1 MVFVKPPERKHF
13 KRKAPCHYL
22 GTSYTFFRAERMRAS
37 QGHESMATETTTAP
51 TFTDQMDPATD
62 KRLFLLDAYAL
73 IYRAYFSFIRAPRV
87 NSKGFNTSAAFGF
100 TLTLLDLIKREKP
113 THIAVVFD
121 TAAPTERHEVLLDY
135 KANREEMPDDI
146 RSNLSYIRRIIEAM
160 NIPILESDGYEADDV
175 IGTLAKKA
183 EIEGYTTFMVTPD
196 KDFGQ
201 LVTDKII
208 MYKPGRGG
216 DPPEKLG
223 PKEIC
228 ARWGLETTDQ
238 VKDILGLMGDA
249 VDNIPGIPG
258 IGEKTAMKLVQQF
271 GSLEGVLA
279 NVDKLKGKQKENVI
293 AFAEQGRMSK
303 MLATILIDAPVELD
317 HTALHL
323 DPPDKDKV
331 LEVFSELEFKNLTG
345 RVLSGDTNGVADVKT
360 WSGVKKGARVA
371 TGQVD
376 LFGSSF
382 DVDGNLVPEYSGN
395 KEFANIDTVPHI
407 YYLVEGSESMYMLAA
422 QLKKQPRFCFD
433 TETTGTEERTAEL
446 VGLSFSWKA
455 HEGHYVPVPADRTEA
470 QRIADIFK
478 PLLENE
484 TIEKVAQNA
493 KYDIRVLAKYGVQVK
508 GPLFDTMVAHY
519 LLKPDQQKHGMDY
532 LSESYL
538 SYRPV
543 SIETLIGPK
552 VRGKTQKSMRDADMN
567 ALKEYA
573 AEDADITWQL
583 AEKFAPMLEQDE
595 VTSLFNEVEMPL
607 VSVLA
612 AMETEGI
619 RIDLPGLE
627 QFSEELGADI
637 LTLQEKIHAACGVN
651 FNIDSP
657 KQLGDVLFETL
668 KLGGDK
674 VKKTAKTGQ
683 YQTSEDIL
691 QELSNAHPSVP
702 LILDYRSLRKL
713 KGTYVDTL
721 PEAADPVTHRVHT
734 SYLQTVAATGR
745 LASNDP
751 NLQNIPIRT
760 EKGREIR
767 KAFVPRDEN
776 FQLLSADYSQIEL
789 RIIAHMSGDANMQA
803 AFRAG
808 LDIHAATAAKVF
820 NVDIAEVTREQRS
833 KAKAVNFGIA
843 YGQGAFGLAQNLGIP
858 RAEAKAIIDDY
869 FAQFPGVRG
878 YMDEMIGF
886 CRTNGYVKTLM
897 GRRRYLP
904 DITSGNNTVRAQA
917 ERIAINAPMQGSAA
931 DIIKVAMIDIHS
943 RMRDQGMKSKLLLQ
957 VHDELVLDAHN
968 DEAEALKAMVKERME
983 SAYALDVPLVVDIS
997 LGKNW
1002 LEAH

>member
-1 MVFVKPPERKHF
+1 MTDREAGRSPGARN
-13 KRKAPCHYL
+13 YL
-22 GTSYTFFRAERMRAS
+22 GRMS
-37 QGHESMATETTTAP
+37 GTN
-51 TFTDQMDPATD
+51 DPNGED

-87 NSKGFNTSAAFGF
+87 NSKGLNTSAAFGF
-100 TLTLLDLIKREKP
+100 TTTLLDLIKREKP

-121 TAAPTERHEVLLDY
+121 TAAPTERHETLLEY

-146 RSNLSYIRRIIEAM
+146 RSNVPYIRRIIEALR
-160 NIPILESDGYEADDV
+160 IPVLESDGYEADDV

-183 EIEGYTTFMVTPD
+183 ETEGYITYMVTPD

-201 LVTDKII
+201 LVTERII

-228 ARWGLETTDQ
+228 DRWGLQTTDQ

-271 GSLEGVLA
+271 GSLEAVIDNA
-279 NVDKLKGKQKENVI
+279 DQLKGKQKENVVQ
-293 AFAEQGRMSK
+293 FAEQGRLSK
-303 MLATILIDAPVELD
+303 MLATINVNAPVELD
-317 HTALHL
+317 HDALHL

-331 LEVFSELEFKNLTG
+331 LEVFSELEFRSLVT
-345 RVLSGDTNGVADVKT
+345 RVLGAETNGVATEVKAA
-360 WSGVKKGARVA
+360 SKPAA
-371 TGQVD
+371 INGQVD
-376 LFGSSF
+376 LFGTS
-382 DVDGNLVPEYSGN
+382 VDEEGNVEL
-395 KEFANIDTVPHI
+395 KELATIDSVPHR
-407 YYLVEGSESMYMLAA
+407 YFLEDTNEKMYMLAA

-433 TETTGTEERTAEL
+433 TETTATDERTAEL
-446 VGLSFSWKA
+446 VGLAFSWKA
-455 HEGHYVPVPADRTEA
+455 HEGYYVPVPADRAEA
-470 QRIADIFK
+470 QRVVDIFK
-478 PLLENE
+478 PVLENE
-484 TIEKVAQNA
+484 AIGKVAQNA
-493 KYDIRVLAKYGVQVK
+493 KYDIRVLAKYGVEVK
-508 GPLFDTMVAHY
+508 GALFDTMVAHF
-519 LLKPDQQKHGMDY
+519 LLKPDLQKHGMDFLSSTY
-532 LSESYL
+532 LN
-538 SYRPV
+538 YRPV
-543 SIETLIGPK
+543 SIETLIGAK
-552 VRGKTQKSMRDADMN
+552 ERGKTQRSMRDADIE
-567 ALKEYA
+567 AVKDYS
-573 AEDADITWQL
+573 AEDADVTWQL
-583 AEKFAPMLEQDE
+583 AETFEPLLKNDE
-595 VTSLFNEVEMPL
+595 VDTLFREVEMPL
-607 VSVLA
+607 VHVLA
-612 AMETEGI
+612 DMETEGI
-619 RIDLPGLE
+619 RIDIPALK
-627 QFSEELGADI
+627 QFSDELGNDLI
-637 LTLQEKIHAACGVN
+637 RLQEEIHTACGVP

-668 KLGGDK
+668 KLGEGK

-691 QELSNAHPSVP
+691 QELSATHPAIP

-721 PEAADPVTHRVHT
+721 PEAADPTTHRVHT

-776 FQLLSADYSQIEL
+776 YHLLSADYSQIEL
-789 RIIAHMSGDANMQA
+789 RIIAHMSGDTNMQE
-803 AFRAG
+803 AFRHG

-820 NVDIAEVTREQRS
+820 NVDIAAVTRDQRS
-833 KAKAVNFGIA
+833 RAKAVNFGIA
-843 YGQGAFGLAQNLGIP
+843 YGQGAFGLSQNLGIP
-858 RAEAKAIIDDY
+858 RAEAKQIIDDY
-869 FAQFPGVRG
+869 FAQFPGVRN

-886 CRTNGYVKTLM
+886 CRAHGYIKTLL

-904 DITSGNNTVRAQA
+904 DITSANNTVRAQA
-917 ERIAINAPMQGSAA
+917 ERIAINAPMQGTAA
-931 DIIKVAMIDIHS
+931 DIIKVAMVNIHADMKQR
-943 RMRDQGMKSKLLLQ
+943 RMRSKLLLQ
-957 VHDELVLDAHN
+957 VHDELVFDAHN
-968 DEAEALKAMVKERME
+968 DEAEELKALVKERME
-983 SAYALDVPLVVDIS
+983 GAMVLNAPLVVDMA

>member
-1 MVFVKPPERKHF
+1 MSVTQEETS
-13 KRKAPCHYL
+13 
-22 GTSYTFFRAERMRAS
+22 GTAV
-37 QGHESMATETTTAP
+37 AT
-51 TFTDQMDPATD
+51 TDD
-62 KRLFLLDAYAL
+62 KRLFLLDAFAL

-100 TLTLLDLIKREKP
+100 TTTLLDLIKREKP

-121 TAAPTERHEVLLDY
+121 TSAPTERHETLLDY

-146 RSNLSYIRRIIEAM
+146 RSNLVYIRRIIEAM
-160 NIPILESDGYEADDV
+160 NIPVLESDGYEADDV

-183 EIEGYTTFMVTPD
+183 EVEGYTTYMVTPD

-228 ARWGLETTDQ
+228 ERWGGLTSPEQ
-238 VKDILGLMGDA
+238 VKDMLGLMGDA

-271 GSLEGVLA
+271 GSLEGVIEGA
-279 NVDKLKGKQKENVI
+279 EQLKGKQKENVI

-303 MLATILIDAPVELD
+303 MLATININAPVELD
-317 HTALHL
+317 HDALHL
-323 DPPDKDKV
+323 DPPDATKV
-331 LEVFSELEFKNLTG
+331 LEVFSELEFKNLTS
-345 RVLSGDTNGVADVKT
+345 RVLGDRSNGATAPEEKVT
-360 WSGVKKGARVA
+360 KKGASPAA

-376 LFGSSF
+376 LFGTTV
-382 DVDGNLVPEYSGN
+382 DADGNVEL
-395 KEFANIDTVPHI
+395 KEFANIDTVKHR
-407 YYLVEGSESMYMLAA
+407 YLLEDTSEKMYMLAA

-433 TETTGTEERTAEL
+433 TETTGTDERTAEL
-446 VGLSFSWKA
+446 VGLAFSWKA
-455 HEGHYVPVPADRTEA
+455 HEGYYVPVPTDRAEA
-470 QRIADIFK
+470 QRIVDIFK
-478 PLLENE
+478 PMLENE
-484 TIEKVAQNA
+484 AIGKVAQNA
-493 KYDIRVLAKYGVQVK
+493 KYDIRVLANYGVEVK
-508 GPLFDTMVAHY
+508 GPLFDTMIAHY

-532 LSESYL
+532 LSEAYL
-538 SYRPV
+538 GYRPV
-543 SIETLIGPK
+543 SIETLIGEK
-552 VRGKTQKSMRDADMN
+552 GRGKVQRSMRDADIN
-567 ALKEYA
+567 AVKEYS

-583 AEKFAPMLEQDE
+583 SEKFSPLLEQDE
-595 VTSLFNEVEMPL
+595 VTTLFNEVEMPL
-607 VSVLA
+607 VHVLA
-612 AMETEGI
+612 DMETEGI
-619 RIDLPGLE
+619 RIDIPALM

-637 LTLQEKIHAACGVN
+637 LKLQDEIHKACGVP

-691 QELSNAHPSVP
+691 QELSNAHPAIP

-721 PEAADPVTHRVHT
+721 PEAADRDTHRVHT

-767 KAFVPRDEN
+767 KAFVSRNADY
-776 FQLLSADYSQIEL
+776 QLLSADYSQIEL
-789 RIIAHMSGDANMQA
+789 RIIAHMSGDHNMQE
-803 AFRAG
+803 AFRHG

-820 NVDIAEVTREQRS
+820 NVDIAAVTRDQRS
-833 KAKAVNFGIA
+833 RAKAVNFGIA
-843 YGQGAFGLAQNLGIP
+843 YGQGAFGLSQNLGIP
-858 RAEAKAIIDDY
+858 RAEAKQIIDDY
-869 FAQFPGVRG
+869 FAQFPGVRN

-886 CRTNGYVKTLM
+886 CRANGYIKTMM

-904 DITSGNNTVRAQA
+904 DITSANNTVRAQA

-931 DIIKVAMIDIHS
+931 DIIKVAMVSIH
-943 RMRDQGMKSKLLLQ
+943 RELKQRRLKSKLLLQ
-957 VHDELVLDAHN
+957 VHDELVFDTHN
-968 DEAEALKAMVKERME
+968 SETEELKVLVRDRMQGAMRL
-983 SAYALDVPLVVDIS
+983 AVPLVVDMGV
-997 LGKNW
+997 GKNW

>member
-1 MVFVKPPERKHF
+1 M
-13 KRKAPCHYL
+13 
-22 GTSYTFFRAERMRAS
+22 S
-37 QGHESMATETTTAP
+37 QETPSMTT
-51 TFTDQMDPATD
+51 QVSENED

-100 TLTLLDLIKREKP
+100 TTTLLDLIKRERP

-121 TAAPTERHEVLLDY
+121 TAAPTGRHETLLEY

-146 RSNLSYIRRIIEAM
+146 RSNVPFIRRIIEAM
-160 NIPILESDGYEADDV
+160 RIPVLEADGYEADDV

-183 EIEGYTTFMVTPD
+183 EIQGYTTFMVTPD

-201 LVTDKII
+201 LVTERII

-216 DPPEKLG
+216 EPPEKLG

-228 ARWGLETTDQ
+228 ERWGLERTDQ

-258 IGEKTAMKLVQQF
+258 IGEKTAIKLIQQF
-271 GSLEGVLA
+271 GSLEGVLENA
-279 NVDKLKGKQKENVI
+279 DKLKGKQQENVI

-303 MLATILIDAPVELD
+303 MLATIIIDAPVELD
-317 HTALHL
+317 HDALHL
-323 DPPDKDKV
+323 DPPDPEKV
-331 LEVFSELEFKNLTG
+331 LEVFSELEFKTLVN
-345 RVLSGDTNGVADVKT
+345 RVLGTEPASTTPAAKAGPK
-360 WSGVKKGARVA
+360 ARSVSNP
-371 TGQVD
+371 GQVD
-376 LFGSSF
+376 LFGSS
-382 DVDGNLVPEYSGN
+382 VDGTGHVEL
-395 KEFANIDTVPHI
+395 ADLATIDTVPHR
-407 YYLVEGSESMYMLAA
+407 YFLAHSNEDLYMLAA

-433 TETTGTEERTAEL
+433 TETTSTDERAAEL
-446 VGLSFSWKA
+446 VGLAFSWKP
-455 HEGHYVPVPADRTEA
+455 HEGHYVPIPEDRIEA
-470 QRIADIFK
+470 QRIVDIFK
-478 PLLENE
+478 PVLENE
-484 TIEKVAQNA
+484 GIGKVAQNA
-493 KYDIRVLAKYGVQVK
+493 KYDIRVLAKYGVRVR
-508 GPLFDTMVAHY
+508 GPLFDTMVAHF
-519 LLKPDQQKHGMDY
+519 LLKPDVQKHGMDF
-532 LSESYL
+532 LSETYL
-538 SYRPV
+538 GYRPV
-543 SIETLIGPK
+543 SISTLIGEK
-552 VRGKTQKSMRDADMN
+552 GRGKVQKSMRDVDPG
-567 ALKEYA
+567 LVKEYA

-583 AEKFAPMLEQDE
+583 AGELEPLLAEDE
-595 VTSLFNEVEMPL
+595 VTALFNEVEMPL
-607 VSVLA
+607 VQVLA
-612 AMETEGI
+612 DMETEGI
-619 RIDLPGLE
+619 RIDIPALK
-627 QFSEELGADI
+627 QFGEELGVE
-637 LTLQEKIHAACGVN
+637 LVRLQEQIHLLCGVS

-691 QELSNAHPSVP
+691 QELSAAHPIIP

-721 PEAADPVTHRVHT
+721 PEAADPITHRVHT

-767 KAFVPRDEN
+767 KAFVPRDADHL
-776 FQLLSADYSQIEL
+776 LLSADYSQIEL
-789 RIIAHMSGDANMQA
+789 RIIAHMSGDKNMQE
-803 AFRAG
+803 AFRNG

-820 NVDIAEVTREQRS
+820 NVDITAVTREQRS
-833 KAKAVNFGIA
+833 RAKAVNFGIA
-843 YGQGAFGLAQNLGIP
+843 YGQGAFGLSQNLGIP
-858 RAEAKAIIDDY
+858 RTEAKQIIDDY
-869 FAQFPGVRG
+869 FAQFPGVRN

-886 CRTNGYVKTLM
+886 CRTHGYIRTLM

-904 DITSGNNTVRAQA
+904 DITSANNTVRAQA

-931 DIIKVAMIDIHS
+931 DIIKVAMVRIHQQLKE
-943 RMRDQGMKSKLLLQ
+943 QGLKSKLLLQ
-957 VHDELVLDAHN
+957 VHDELVFDVKLEEMNVVQGLVKDLMEH
-968 DEAEALKAMVKERME
+968 ALT
-983 SAYALDVPLVVDIS
+983 LDVPLVVDMDM
-997 LGKNW
+997 GKNW

>member
-1 MVFVKPPERKHF
+1 MSDVTGLP
-13 KRKAPCHYL
+13 
-22 GTSYTFFRAERMRAS
+22 
-37 QGHESMATETTTAP
+37 ATESTTAP
-51 TFTDQMDPATD
+51 ASNGED

-100 TLTLLDLIKREKP
+100 TTTLLDLIKREKP
-113 THIAVVFD
+113 THLAVVFD
-121 TAAPTERHEVLLDY
+121 TAAPTERHIEHVEY

-146 RSNLSYIRRIIEAM
+146 RSNVPYIRRIIEAM
-160 NIPILESDGYEADDV
+160 NIPVLESDGYEADDV

-183 EIEGYTTFMVTPD
+183 ETEGYTTYMVTPD

-201 LVTDKII
+201 LVTDRII

-228 ARWGLETTDQ
+228 ERWGLQTTDQ

-271 GSLEGVLA
+271 GSLEGVIGNA
-279 NVDKLKGKQKENVI
+279 DKLKGKQQENVI
-293 AFAEQGRMSK
+293 AFAEQGRKSK
-303 MLATILIDAPVELD
+303 KLATIIIDAPVELD
-317 HTALHL
+317 HDALHL

-331 LEVFSELEFKNLTG
+331 LEVFSELEFKTLTN
-345 RVLSGDTNGVADVKT
+345 RVLGGDTNGSSAPEAKT
-360 WSGVKKGARVA
+360 AKKSAPRA
-371 TGQVD
+371 AAGQVD
-376 LFGSSF
+376 LFGTSV
-382 DVDGNLVPEYSGN
+382 DADGNVEL
-395 KEFANIDTVPHI
+395 KEFATIDTVKHR
-407 YYLVEGSESMYMLAA
+407 YLLEDTNEKMYMLAA

-433 TETTGTEERTAEL
+433 TETTGTDERTAEL
-446 VGLSFSWKA
+446 VGLAFSFKA
-455 HEGHYVPVPADRTEA
+455 NEGYYVPVPADRAEA
-470 QRIADIFK
+470 QRIVDIFR
-478 PLLENE
+478 PVLENE
-484 TIEKVAQNA
+484 AIGKVAQNA
-493 KYDIRVLAKYGVQVK
+493 KYDIRVLANYGVEVR
-508 GPLFDTMVAHY
+508 GALFDTMVAHF
-519 LLKPDQQKHGMDY
+519 LLKPDLQKHGMDF
-532 LSESYL
+532 LSETYL
-538 SYRPV
+538 GYRPV

-552 VRGKTQKSMRDADMN
+552 ERGKTQKSMRDADIE
-567 ALKEYA
+567 AVKEYS

-583 AEKFAPMLEQDE
+583 AQTFEPLLKDDE
-595 VTSLFNEVEMPL
+595 VDTLFRDVEMPL
-607 VSVLA
+607 VHVLA
-612 AMETEGI
+612 DMETEGI
-619 RIDLPGLE
+619 RIDIPALR
-627 QFSEELGADI
+627 QFSEELGTDLI
-637 LTLQEKIHAACGVN
+637 RLQEEIHKACGVP

-668 KLGGDK
+668 KIGGDK

-691 QELSNAHPSVP
+691 QELSNAHPAIP

-721 PEAADPVTHRVHT
+721 PEAADPKTHRVHT

-767 KAFVPRDEN
+767 KAFVPRDEDH
-776 FQLLSADYSQIEL
+776 QLLSADYSQIEL
-789 RIIAHMSGDANMQA
+789 RIIAHMSGDHNMQE
-803 AFRAG
+803 AFRHG

-820 NVDIAEVTREQRS
+820 NVDIAAVTRDQRS
-833 KAKAVNFGIA
+833 RAKAVNFGIA
-843 YGQGAFGLAQNLGIP
+843 YGQGAFGLSQNLGIP
-858 RAEAKAIIDDY
+858 RAEAKQIIDDY
-869 FAQFPGVRG
+869 FAQFPGVRN

-886 CRTNGYVKTLM
+886 CRTNGYIKTLM

-904 DITSGNNTVRAQA
+904 DITSANNTVRAQA
-917 ERIAINAPMQGSAA
+917 ERIAINAPMQGTAA
-931 DIIKVAMIDIHS
+931 DIIKVAMVDIHRDIKKQ
-943 RMRDQGMKSKLLLQ
+943 RMRSKLLLQ
-957 VHDELVLDAHN
+957 VHDELVFDMHN
-968 DEAEALKAMVKERME
+968 EEVDELKALVKDRME
-983 SAYALDVPLVVDIS
+983 GAMRLEAPLVVDMGM
-997 LGKNW
+997 GKNW

>member
-1 MVFVKPPERKHF
+1 MSE
-13 KRKAPCHYL
+13 
-22 GTSYTFFRAERMRAS
+22 M
-37 QGHESMATETTTAP
+37 P
-51 TFTDQMDPATD
+51 TDDR
-62 KRLFLLDAYAL
+62 RLFLLDAYAL

-100 TLTLLDLIKREKP
+100 TTTLLDLIKREKP
-113 THIAVVFD
+113 THLAVVFD
-121 TAAPTERHEVLLDY
+121 TAAPTERHVTLLDY

-146 RSNLSYIRRIIEAM
+146 RSNVPYIRRIIEAM
-160 NIPILESDGYEADDV
+160 NIPVLESDGYEADDV

-183 EIEGYTTFMVTPD
+183 EAEGYITYMVTPD

-201 LVTDKII
+201 LVTDRII

-228 ARWGLETTDQ
+228 ARWGLESTEQ

-258 IGEKTAMKLVQQF
+258 IGEKTAIKLVQQF
-271 GSLEGVLA
+271 GSLEGVIA
-279 NVDKLKGKQKENVI
+279 NVDQLKGKQKENVI

-303 MLATILIDAPVELD
+303 MLATIIIDAPVELN
-317 HTALHL
+317 HEALHL
-323 DPPDKDKV
+323 DPPDAAKV
-331 LEVFSELEFKNLTG
+331 LEVFSELEFKNLTN
-345 RVLSGDTNGVADVKT
+345 RVLGGDANGTSSPEVKGT
-360 WSGVKKGARVA
+360 KKSAPRA
-371 TGQVD
+371 TSGQVD
-376 LFGSSF
+376 LFGTS
-382 DVDGNLVPEYSGN
+382 VDEEGNLEL
-395 KEFANIDTVPHI
+395 KEFANIDTVPHR
-407 YYLVEGSESMYMLAA
+407 YLLEDTDEKMYMLAA

-446 VGLSFSWKA
+446 VGLAFSFKA
-455 HEGHYVPVPADRTEA
+455 NEGYYVPVPADRAGA
-470 QRIADIFK
+470 QRIVDIYK
-478 PLLENE
+478 PMLENE
-484 TIEKVAQNA
+484 AIGKVAQNA
-493 KYDIRVLAKYGVQVK
+493 KYDIRVLAKYGVEVK

-532 LSESYL
+532 LSEVYL
-538 SYRPV
+538 SYKPV
-543 SIETLIGPK
+543 SIETLIGQK
-552 VRGKTQKSMRDADMN
+552 ERGKTQKSMRDADLN
-567 ALKEYA
+567 AVKEYA

-583 AEKFAPMLEQDE
+583 SEKFAPLLAADE

-607 VSVLA
+607 VHVLA
-612 AMETEGI
+612 DMETEGI
-619 RIDLPGLE
+619 RIDIPALK
-627 QFSEELGADI
+627 QFSEELGAD
-637 LTLQEKIHAACGVN
+637 LLRLQDEIHAACGVP

-668 KLGGDK
+668 KIGGDK

-691 QELSNAHPSVP
+691 QELSNAHPAIP

-767 KAFVPRDEN
+767 KAFVPRDADH
-776 FQLLSADYSQIEL
+776 QLLSADYSQIEL
-789 RIIAHMSGDANMQA
+789 RIIAHMSGDHNMQE
-803 AFRAG
+803 AFRHG

-820 NVDIAEVTREQRS
+820 NVDIAAVTREQRS
-833 KAKAVNFGIA
+833 RAKAVNFGIA
-843 YGQGAFGLAQNLGIP
+843 YGQGAFGLSQNLGIP
-858 RAEAKAIIDDY
+858 RAEAKQIIDDY
-869 FAQFPGVRG
+869 FAQFPGVRN

-886 CRTNGYVKTLM
+886 CRTNGYIKTLM

-904 DITSGNNTVRAQA
+904 DITSANNTVRAQA

-931 DIIKVAMIDIHS
+931 DIIKVAMVNIHRELTQRRLKS
-943 RMRDQGMKSKLLLQ
+943 RLLLQ
-957 VHDELVLDAHN
+957 VHDELVFDVHHT
-968 DEAEALKAMVKERME
+968 EAEELKNLVRERME
-983 SAYALDVPLVVDIS
+983 GAMTLSVPLVVDMGM
-997 LGKNW
+997 GKNW
-1002 LEAH
+1002 LDAH

>member
-1 MVFVKPPERKHF
+1 M
-13 KRKAPCHYL
+13 
-22 GTSYTFFRAERMRAS
+22 SD
-37 QGHESMATETTTAP
+37 TTTNG
-51 TFTDQMDPATD
+51 TPAEED

-87 NSKGFNTSAAFGF
+87 NSKGMNTSAAFGF
-100 TLTLLDLIKREKP
+100 TTTLLDLIKREKP

-121 TAAPTERHEVLLDY
+121 TAAPTERHISHVEY

-146 RSNLSYIRRIIEAM
+146 RSNVPYIRRIIEAM
-160 NIPILESDGYEADDV
+160 NIPVLESDGYEADDV

-183 EIEGYTTFMVTPD
+183 EKEGYTTYMVTPD

-228 ARWGLETTDQ
+228 ERWGLQNTDQ

-271 GSLEGVLA
+271 GSLEGVLENA
-279 NVDKLKGKQKENVI
+279 DKLKGKQQENVI
-293 AFAEQGRMSK
+293 AFAEQGRKSK
-303 MLATILIDAPVELD
+303 QLATIIIDAPVELN
-317 HTALHL
+317 HEALHL

-331 LEVFSELEFKNLTG
+331 LEVFSELEFKNLTT
-345 RVLSGDTNGVADVKT
+345 RVLGGDLNGTTAPEE
-360 WSGVKKGARVA
+360 KGTKRTTARAA

-376 LFGSSF
+376 LFGTT
-382 DVDGNLVPEYSGN
+382 VDAEGHVEL
-395 KEFANIDTVPHI
+395 KEFANIDTVPHR
-407 YYLVEGSESMYMLAA
+407 YFLVEGNESLYMLAA

-446 VGLSFSWKA
+446 VGLAFSWKA
-455 HEGHYVPVPADRTEA
+455 NEGHYVPVPADHAEA
-470 QRIADIFK
+470 QRIVDIFK
-478 PLLENE
+478 PVLENE
-484 TIEKVAQNA
+484 AIGKVAQNA
-493 KYDIRVLAKYGVQVK
+493 KFDIRVLAKYGVEVK

-519 LLKPDQQKHGMDY
+519 LLKPDQRHGMDF
-532 LSESYL
+532 LSETYL
-538 SYRPV
+538 AYRPV
-543 SIETLIGPK
+543 PIETLIGPK
-552 VRGKTQKSMRDADMN
+552 GKGQKNMRDADVN
-567 ALKEYA
+567 AVKEYS
-573 AEDADITWQL
+573 AEDADVTWQL
-583 AEKFAPMLEQDE
+583 AEKFAPLLEVDE
-595 VTSLFNEVEMPL
+595 VTTLFNDVEMPL
-607 VSVLA
+607 VHVLA
-612 AMETEGI
+612 DMETEGI
-619 RIDLPGLE
+619 RIDIPALKA
-627 QFSEELGADI
+627 FSEELSVDI
-637 LTLQEKIHAACGVN
+637 LRLQEEIHTACGVP

-674 VKKTAKTGQ
+674 IKKTKTGQ

-691 QELSNAHPSVP
+691 TELSTAHPAIP

-721 PEAADPVTHRVHT
+721 PEAADPGTHRVHT

-767 KAFVPRDEN
+767 KAFVPRDEHHL
-776 FQLLSADYSQIEL
+776 LLSADYSQIEL
-789 RIIAHMSGDANMQA
+789 RVIAHMSGDHNMQE
-803 AFRAG
+803 AFRHG

-820 NVDIAEVTREQRS
+820 NVDIAEVTRDQRS

-843 YGQGAFGLAQNLGIP
+843 YGQGAFGLSQNLGIP

-886 CRTNGYVKTLM
+886 CRTHGFVKTLL

-904 DITSGNNTVRAQA
+904 DITSANNTVRAQA
-917 ERIAINAPMQGSAA
+917 ERIAINAPMQGTAA
-931 DIIKVAMIDIHS
+931 DIIKVAMVRIHS
-943 RMRDQGMKSKLLLQ
+943 LLRKQRMQSRMLLQ
-957 VHDELVLDAHN
+957 VHDELVFDAHR
-968 DEAEALKAMVKERME
+968 DEAEDLLPLVKETME
-983 SAYALDVPLVVDIS
+983 GALQMEVPLVVDIR

>member
-1 MVFVKPPERKHF
+1 MSDVTGLP
-13 KRKAPCHYL
+13 
-22 GTSYTFFRAERMRAS
+22 
-37 QGHESMATETTTAP
+37 ATEPTTAP
-51 TFTDQMDPATD
+51 ATNGED

-100 TLTLLDLIKREKP
+100 TTTLLDLIKREKP

-121 TAAPTERHEVLLDY
+121 TAAPTERHISHVEY

-146 RSNLSYIRRIIEAM
+146 RSNVPFIRRIIEAM
-160 NIPILESDGYEADDV
+160 NIPVLESDGYEADDV

-183 EIEGYTTFMVTPD
+183 EAEGYITYMVTPD

-201 LVTDKII
+201 LVTDRII

-228 ARWGLETTDQ
+228 ERWGLQTTDQ

-271 GSLEGVLA
+271 GSLEGVIA
-279 NVDKLKGKQKENVI
+279 NADKLKGKQQENVI
-293 AFAEQGRMSK
+293 AFADQGIKSK
-303 MLATILIDAPVELD
+303 QLATIIIDAPVELN
-317 HTALHL
+317 HEALHL

-331 LEVFSELEFKNLTG
+331 LEVFSELEFKNLTN
-345 RVLSGDTNGVADVKT
+345 RVLGGEISVVADTEV
-360 WSGVKKGARVA
+360 KGAKKSAPRA
-371 TGQVD
+371 ASPGQVD
-376 LFGSSF
+376 LFGTT
-382 DVDGNLVPEYSGN
+382 VDEAGNVELKEY
-395 KEFANIDTVPHI
+395 ANIDTVKHR
-407 YYLVEGSESMYMLAA
+407 YLLEDTNEKMYMLAA

-446 VGLSFSWKA
+446 VGLAFSWKA
-455 HEGHYVPVPADRTEA
+455 HEGYYVPVPADRAEA
-470 QRIADIFK
+470 QRIVDIFK
-478 PLLENE
+478 PMLENE
-484 TIEKVAQNA
+484 AIGKVAQNA
-493 KYDIRVLAKYGVQVK
+493 KYDIRVLAKYGVEVK

-532 LSESYL
+532 LSEVYL
-538 SYRPV
+538 GYRPV

-552 VRGKTQKSMRDADMN
+552 ERGRTQKNMRDADLN
-567 ALKEYA
+567 AVKEYA

-583 AEKFAPMLEQDE
+583 GEKFAPLLEADE
-595 VTSLFNEVEMPL
+595 VTTLFNEVEMPL
-607 VSVLA
+607 VHVLA
-612 AMETEGI
+612 DMETEGI
-619 RIDLPGLE
+619 RIDIPALK
-627 QFSEELGADI
+627 QFSDELGAD
-637 LTLQEKIHAACGVN
+637 LLRLQTEIHTACGLP

-691 QELSNAHPSVP
+691 QEISNAHPAVP

-721 PEAADPVTHRVHT
+721 PEVADPVTHRVHT

-789 RIIAHMSGDANMQA
+789 RIIAHMSGDHNMQE
-803 AFRAG
+803 AFRHG

-820 NVDIAEVTREQRS
+820 NVDIAAVSRDQRS
-833 KAKAVNFGIA
+833 RAKAVNFGIA
-843 YGQGAFGLAQNLGIP
+843 YGQGAFGLSQNLGIP
-858 RAEAKAIIDDY
+858 RAEAKQIIDDY
-869 FAQFPGVRG
+869 FAQFPGVRS

-886 CRTNGYVKTLM
+886 CRTNGYIKTLM

-904 DITSGNNTVRAQA
+904 DITSANNTVRAQA
-917 ERIAINAPMQGSAA
+917 ERIAINAPMQGTAA
-931 DIIKVAMIDIHS
+931 DIIKVAMVNIQRELEQRH
-943 RMRDQGMKSKLLLQ
+943 MKSKLLLQ
-957 VHDELVLDAHN
+957 VHDELVFDAHISEG
-968 DEAEALKAMVKERME
+968 DVLKELVRDRME
-983 SAYALDVPLVVDIS
+983 GAFPLAVPLVVDMGM
-997 LGKNW
+997 GKNW

>member
-1 MVFVKPPERKHF
+1 M
-13 KRKAPCHYL
+13 
-22 GTSYTFFRAERMRAS
+22 S
-37 QGHESMATETTTAP
+37 Q
-51 TFTDQMDPATD
+51 DQDQD
-62 KRLFLLDAYAL
+62 KRLFLLDAFAL

-100 TLTLLDLIKREKP
+100 TTTLLDLIKREKP

-121 TAAPTERHEVLLDY
+121 TAAPTERHETLLDY

-146 RSNLSYIRRIIEAM
+146 RTNLPYIRRIIESM

-183 EIEGYTTFMVTPD
+183 EAEGYTTFMVTPD

-223 PKEIC
+223 PAEIC
-228 ARWGLETTDQ
+228 ARWGLQTTDQ

-271 GSLEGVLA
+271 GSLEGVIDNA
-279 NVDKLKGKQKENVI
+279 DKLKGKQQENVI

-303 MLATILIDAPVELD
+303 MLATININAPVELD
-317 HTALHL
+317 HDALHL

-331 LEVFSELEFKNLTG
+331 LEVFSELEFRNLTG
-345 RVLSGDTNGVADVKT
+345 RVLGGDVNGNTEAQPE
-360 WSGVKKGARVA
+360 KKGKSQPASA
-371 TGQVD
+371 QVD
-376 LFGSSF
+376 LFGSS
-382 DVDGNLVPEYSGN
+382 VNEDGTVELSEMST
-395 KEFANIDTVPHI
+395 IDTVDHR
-407 YYLVEGSESMYMLAA
+407 YFLADSNEAMYMLAA

-433 TETTGTEERTAEL
+433 TETTGTDERTAEL
-446 VGLSFSWKA
+446 VGLAFSWKA

-470 QRIADIFK
+470 QRIVDIFR
-478 PLLENE
+478 PILENE
-484 TIEKVAQNA
+484 SIGKVAQNA
-493 KYDIRVLAKYGVQVK
+493 KYDIRILANYGVEVK
-508 GPLFDTMVAHY
+508 GQLFDTMVAHY
-519 LLKPDQQKHGMDY
+519 LLKPDQRHGMDY
-532 LSESYL
+532 LSETYL
-538 SYRPV
+538 GYRPV

-552 VRGKTQKSMRDADMN
+552 GKTQKSMRDADVN
-567 ALKEYA
+567 AVKEYS
-573 AEDADITWQL
+573 AEDADVTWQL
-583 AEKFAPMLEQDE
+583 HEKFQPLLEEDGITQ
-595 VTSLFNEVEMPL
+595 LFNDVEMPL

-612 AMETEGI
+612 DMETEGI
-619 RIDLPGLE
+619 RIDIPALRA
-627 QFSEELGADI
+627 FSEELGVDI
-637 LTLQEKIHAACGVN
+637 LRLQEEIHKACGVT

-674 VKKTAKTGQ
+674 IKKTKTGQ

-691 QELSNAHPSVP
+691 QEMSNAHPVIP
-702 LILDYRSLRKL
+702 LMLDYRSLRKL

-721 PEAADPVTHRVHT
+721 PEAADKVTGRVHT
-734 SYLQTVAATGR
+734 NYLQTVAATGR

-776 FQLLSADYSQIEL
+776 YQLLSADYSQIEL
-789 RIIAHMSGDANMQA
+789 RIIAHMSGDKNMQE
-803 AFRAG
+803 AFRQG

-820 NVDIAEVTREQRS
+820 NVDIATVTRDQRS
-833 KAKAVNFGIA
+833 RAKAVNFGIA
-843 YGQGAFGLAQNLGIP
+843 YGQGAFGLSQNLGIP

-869 FAQFPGVRG
+869 FAQFPGVRS

-886 CRTNGYVKTLM
+886 CRANGYIKTLM

-917 ERIAINAPMQGSAA
+917 ERIAINAPMQGTAA
-931 DIIKVAMIDIHS
+931 DIIKVAMVRIHDELKRK
-943 RMRDQGMKSKLLLQ
+943 RMRSKLLLQ
-957 VHDELVLDAHN
+957 VHDELVFDAHN
-968 DEAEALKAMVKERME
+968 DEADEL
-983 SAYALDVPLVVDIS
+983 LPLVKDLMEGAMQLDAPLLVDIH

>member
-1 MVFVKPPERKHF
+1 MGRSKLRYDAASGPDVAFTQGYL
-13 KRKAPCHYL
+13 APMSAA
-22 GTSYTFFRAERMRAS
+22 GNTSS
-37 QGHESMATETTTAP
+37 TE
-51 TFTDQMDPATD
+51 D
-62 KRLFLLDAYAL
+62 KRLFLLDAFAL

-87 NSKGFNTSAAFGF
+87 NSKGMNTSAAFGF
-100 TLTLLDLIKREKP
+100 TVTLLDLIKRENP

-146 RSNLSYIRRIIEAM
+146 RSNIPYIRRIIESF

-183 EIEGYTTFMVTPD
+183 EAEGYTTYMVTPD

-201 LVTDKII
+201 LVTDNII

-228 ARWGLETTDQ
+228 DRWGLETTDQ

-258 IGEKTAMKLVQQF
+258 IGEKTAMKLVKEF
-271 GSLEGVLA
+271 GSLEAVIENA
-279 NVDKLKGKQKENVI
+279 DKLKGKQQENVI

-303 MLATILIDAPVELD
+303 MLATIIIDVPVELD

-331 LEVFSELEFKNLTG
+331 LEVFSELEFKNLTN
-345 RVLSGDTNGVADVKT
+345 RVLGSDGPGATQEPANGKA
-360 WSGVKKGARVA
+360 KGAKRA
-371 TGQVD
+371 STSPGQVD
-376 LFGSSF
+376 LFGAAV
-382 DVDGNLVPEYSGN
+382 DADGNVELTEL
-395 KEFANIDTVPHI
+395 ANIDTVPHR
-407 YYLVEGSESMYMLAA
+407 YFLAQSDESLYMLAA

-446 VGLSFSWKA
+446 VGIAFSWKA
-455 HEGHYVPVPADRTEA
+455 HEGHYVPVPEDRAEA
-470 QRIADIFK
+470 QRIVEIFK
-478 PLLENE
+478 PVLEDE
-484 TIEKVAQNA
+484 VIGKVAQNA
-493 KYDIRVLAKYGVQVK
+493 KFDIRVLHKYGVEVK

-532 LSESYL
+532 LSEVFL

-543 SIETLIGPK
+543 SIETLIGEKGKGK
-552 VRGKTQKSMRDADMN
+552 VQKSMRDADVH
-567 ALKEYA
+567 AVKEYS

-583 AEKFAPMLEQDE
+583 SEKFAPMLEEDE

-607 VSVLA
+607 VHVLA
-612 AMETEGI
+612 DMETEGI
-619 RIDLPGLE
+619 RIDIPALK

-637 LTLQEKIHAACGVN
+637 LELQAEIHKTCGVD

-683 YQTSEDIL
+683 YQTSEDVL
-691 QELSNAHPSVP
+691 QELSNAHPSIP

-721 PEAADPVTHRVHT
+721 PLAADKNTHRVHT
-734 SYLQTVAATGR
+734 SYSQTVAATGR

-767 KAFVPRDEN
+767 KAFVPRDADHL
-776 FQLLSADYSQIEL
+776 LLSADYSQIEL

-808 LDIHAATAAKVF
+808 SDIHAATAAKVF
-820 NVDIAEVTREQRS
+820 NVEIAEVTREQRS
-833 KAKAVNFGIA
+833 RAKAVNFGIA
-843 YGQGAFGLAQNLGIP
+843 YGQGAFGLSQNLGIP
-858 RAEAKAIIDDY
+858 RAEAKQIIDDY
-869 FAQFPGVRG
+869 FAQFPGVRN
-878 YMDEMIGF
+878 YMDEMIGY
-886 CRTNGYVKTLM
+886 CRTNGYIKTLM

-931 DIIKVAMIDIHS
+931 DIIKVAMVNIH
-943 RMRDQGMKSKLLLQ
+943 REMKAKKMKSKLLLQ
-957 VHDELVLDAHN
+957 VHDELVFDAHKS
-968 DEAEALKAMVKERME
+968 EVEEMKGMVRDRME
-983 SAYALDVPLVVDIS
+983 GAMKLDVPLVVDMG

>member
-1 MVFVKPPERKHF
+1 MPTD
-13 KRKAPCHYL
+13 
-22 GTSYTFFRAERMRAS
+22 TS
-37 QGHESMATETTTAP
+37 TTTGIPAP
-51 TFTDQMDPATD
+51 GTED
-62 KRLFLLDAYAL
+62 KRLFLLDAFAL

-87 NSKGFNTSAAFGF
+87 NSNGLNTSAAFGF

-121 TAAPTERHEVLLDY
+121 TAAPTERHETLLEY

-146 RSNLSYIRRIIEAM
+146 RSNLPYIRRIIEAF

-175 IGTLAKKA
+175 IGTLATKA
-183 EIEGYTTFMVTPD
+183 AQESFTTFMVTPD

-201 LVTDKII
+201 LVTDKVL

-216 DPPEKLG
+216 APPEVLG

-228 ARWGLETTDQ
+228 DRWGLETTGQ

-271 GSLEGVLA
+271 GSLEGVIE
-279 NVDKLKGKQKENVI
+279 NVEQLKGKQKENVI

-323 DPPDKDKV
+323 DPPDPAKI
-331 LEVFSELEFKNLTG
+331 LEVFSELEFRNLTN
-345 RVLSGDTNGVADVKT
+345 RVLGTEPETSATNG
-360 WSGVKKGARVA
+360 KGPRKAA
-371 TGQVD
+371 ASNPAQVD
-376 LFGSSF
+376 LFGTTV
-382 DVDGNLVPEYSGN
+382 DDDGNVALTELS
-395 KEFANIDTVPHI
+395 NIDTVPHR
-407 YYLVEGSESMYMLAA
+407 YFLVEGNESLHMLAA
-422 QLKKQPRFCFD
+422 QLRKQARFCFD
-433 TETTGTEERTAEL
+433 TETTSTEERQAEL
-446 VGLSFSWKA
+446 VGIAFSWEA
-455 HEGHYVPVPADRTEA
+455 HTGHYVPVPEDPAEA
-470 QRIADIFK
+470 QRIVDVFK
-478 PLLENE
+478 PVLEDPA
-484 TIEKVAQNA
+484 IGKVAQNA
-493 KYDIRVLAKYGVQVK
+493 KYDIRVLRKYGVEVK

-532 LSESYL
+532 LSEAYL
-538 SYRPV
+538 GYKPV
-543 SIETLIGPK
+543 SIETLIGEK
-552 VRGKTQKSMRDADMN
+552 GRGKVQRSMRDADVN
-567 ALKEYA
+567 AVKEYS

-583 AEKFAPMLEQDE
+583 MEKLEPLLENDE
-595 VTSLFNEVEMPL
+595 VTDLFNTVEMPL
-607 VSVLA
+607 VQVLA
-612 AMETEGI
+612 DMESEGI
-619 RIDLPGLE
+619 RLDIPALQ
-627 QFSEELGADI
+627 QFSEELGTDI
-637 LTLQEKIHAACGVN
+637 LKLQEEIHRTCGVD

-691 QELSNAHPSVP
+691 QELSNAHPSIP

-721 PEAADPVTHRVHT
+721 PLAADKDTHRVHT

-760 EKGREIR
+760 AKGREIR
-767 KAFVPRDEN
+767 KAFVPRDADHH
-776 FQLLSADYSQIEL
+776 LLSADYSQIEL
-789 RIIAHMSGDANMQA
+789 RIIAHMSGDPNMQE
-803 AFRAG
+803 AFRNG

-820 NVDIAEVTREQRS
+820 GVEIGEVSREQRS

-858 RAEAKAIIDDY
+858 RAEAKTIIDDY

-878 YMDEMIGF
+878 YMDEMIGY

-931 DIIKVAMIDIHS
+931 DIIKVAMVRIHD
-943 RMRDQGMKSKLLLQ
+943 RIKKEGMRSKLLLQ
-957 VHDELVLDAHN
+957 VHDELVFDAHN
-968 DEAEALKAMVKERME
+968 DEAQALLAMVKETME
-983 SAYALDVPLVVDIS
+983 GAMSLDVPLVVDIS

>member
-1 MVFVKPPERKHF
+1 MSEQ
-13 KRKAPCHYL
+13 AP
-22 GTSYTFFRAERMRAS
+22 
-37 QGHESMATETTTAP
+37 
-51 TFTDQMDPATD
+51 D
-62 KRLFLLDAYAL
+62 KRLFLLDAFAL

-100 TLTLLDLIKREKP
+100 TTTLLDLIRREKP

-121 TAAPTERHEVLLDY
+121 TAAPTERHETLLEY

-146 RSNLSYIRRIIEAM
+146 RSNIPYIRRIIESM

-183 EIEGYTTFMVTPD
+183 EGEGYTTYMVTPD

-223 PKEIC
+223 PAEIC
-228 ARWGLETTDQ
+228 ARWGLQSTEQ

-271 GSLEGVLA
+271 GSLEGVIENA
-279 NVDKLKGKQKENVI
+279 DKLKGKQQENVM

-303 MLATILIDAPVELD
+303 MLATINVNAPVELD
-317 HTALHL
+317 HDALHL
-323 DPPDKDKV
+323 DPPDAAKV
-331 LEVFSELEFKNLTG
+331 LEVFSELEFKNLTNK
-345 RVLSGDTNGVADVKT
+345 VLGVD
-360 WSGVKKGARVA
+360 GPGAVVPEAKSEKSPAVR
-371 TGQVD
+371 TSGQVD
-376 LFGSSF
+376 LFGTSV
-382 DVDGNLVPEYSGN
+382 DEDGNVEM
-395 KEFANIDTVPHI
+395 KEFANIDTVKHR
-407 YYLVEGSESMYMLAA
+407 YLLEDTNEKMYMLAA

-433 TETTGTEERTAEL
+433 TETTGTDERTAEL
-446 VGLSFSWKA
+446 VGLAFSWNA
-455 HEGHYVPVPADRTEA
+455 HEGYYVPVPSDRAGA
-470 QRIADIFK
+470 QRIVDIFK
-478 PLLENE
+478 PILENE
-484 TIEKVAQNA
+484 AIGKVAQNA
-493 KYDIRVLAKYGVQVK
+493 KYDIRVLSKYGVEVK

-532 LSESYL
+532 LSEVYL
-538 SYRPV
+538 GYRPV

-552 VRGKTQKSMRDADMN
+552 ERGKTQKSMRDADVN
-567 ALKEYA
+567 AVKEYS

-583 AEKFAPMLEQDE
+583 SEKFAPLLEADE
-595 VTSLFNEVEMPL
+595 VTALFNDMEMPL
-607 VSVLA
+607 VHVLA
-612 AMETEGI
+612 DMETEGI
-619 RIDLPGLE
+619 RIDIPALK
-627 QFSEELGADI
+627 QFSEELGTD
-637 LTLQEKIHAACGVN
+637 LLRLQEEIHKACGVP

-668 KLGGDK
+668 KIGGDK

-691 QELSNAHPSVP
+691 QELSNAHPVVP

-721 PEAADPVTHRVHT
+721 PEAADSDTHRVHT
-734 SYLQTVAATGR
+734 SYSQVVAATGR

-776 FQLLSADYSQIEL
+776 YQLLSADYSQIEL
-789 RIIAHMSGDANMQA
+789 RIIAHMSGDHNMQE
-803 AFRAG
+803 AFRNG
-808 LDIHAATAAKVF
+808 LDIHSATAAKVF
-820 NVDIAEVTREQRS
+820 NVDIGAVTRDQRS

-843 YGQGAFGLAQNLGIP
+843 YGQGAFGLSQGLGIP

-878 YMDEMIGF
+878 YMDEMIGY
-886 CRTNGYVKTLM
+886 CRTNGHIKTLM

-904 DITSGNNTVRAQA
+904 DITSPNNTVRAHA

-931 DIIKVAMIDIHS
+931 DIIKVAMVNIH
-943 RMRDQGMKSKLLLQ
+943 RDLKQRRMKSKLLLQ
-957 VHDELVLDAHN
+957 VHDELVFDAHN
-968 DEAEALKAMVKERME
+968 DEAEDLKGLVRDRME
-983 SAYALDVPLVVDIS
+983 GAMQLAVPLVVDMA

>member
-1 MVFVKPPERKHF
+1 MALLTGLAILSSWGPWVAGYLAAMSEQ
-13 KRKAPCHYL
+13 AP
-22 GTSYTFFRAERMRAS
+22 
-37 QGHESMATETTTAP
+37 
-51 TFTDQMDPATD
+51 D
-62 KRLFLLDAYAL
+62 KRLFLLDAFAL

-100 TLTLLDLIKREKP
+100 TTTLLDLIRREKP

-121 TAAPTERHEVLLDY
+121 TAAPTERHETLLDY

-146 RSNLSYIRRIIEAM
+146 RSNIPYIRRIIESM

-183 EIEGYTTFMVTPD
+183 EAEGFTTYMVTPD

-201 LVTDKII
+201 LVSDRII

-228 ARWGLETTDQ
+228 ERWGGLTSPEQ

-271 GSLEGVLA
+271 GSLEGVIDGA
-279 NVDKLKGKQKENVI
+279 EQLKGKQKENVI
-293 AFAEQGRMSK
+293 AFAEQGLMSK
-303 MLATILIDAPVELD
+303 MLATINIHAPVELD
-317 HTALHL
+317 HDALHL
-323 DPPDKDKV
+323 DPPDAAKV
-331 LEVFSELEFKNLTG
+331 LEVFSELEFKNLTNK
-345 RVLSGDTNGVADVKT
+345 VLGADGPGAVAPET
-360 WSGVKKGARVA
+360 KGEKVAAARA
-371 TGQVD
+371 PSGQVD
-376 LFGSSF
+376 LFGAT
-382 DVDGNLVPEYSGN
+382 VDEAGNVEL
-395 KEFANIDTVPHI
+395 KEFANIDTVPHR
-407 YYLVEGSESMYMLAA
+407 YLLEDTSEKMYMLAA

-433 TETTGTEERTAEL
+433 TETTGTDERTAEL
-446 VGLSFSWKA
+446 VGLAFSWKA
-455 HEGHYVPVPADRTEA
+455 HEGYYVPVPEDRTEA
-470 QRIADIFK
+470 QRIVDIFK
-478 PLLENE
+478 PILENE
-484 TIEKVAQNA
+484 AIGKVAQNA
-493 KYDIRVLAKYGVQVK
+493 KYDIRVLANYGVEVK

-543 SIETLIGPK
+543 GIEALIGEK
-552 VRGKTQKSMRDADMN
+552 GRGKVQRSMRDADIN
-567 ALKEYA
+567 AVKEYS

-583 AEKFAPMLEQDE
+583 AEKFAPLLEQDE
-595 VTSLFNEVEMPL
+595 VTSLFQEVEMPL
-607 VSVLA
+607 VHVLA

-619 RIDLPGLE
+619 RIDIPALQ
-627 QFSEELGADI
+627 QFSEELGTEI
-637 LTLQEKIHAACGVN
+637 LKLQEEIHRTCGVP

-668 KLGGDK
+668 KLGGDRI
-674 VKKTAKTGQ
+674 KKTAKTGQ

-691 QELSNAHPSVP
+691 QELSNSHPAIP

-721 PEAADPVTHRVHT
+721 PEAADPKTHRVHT

-767 KAFVPRDEN
+767 KAFVPRDADHR
-776 FQLLSADYSQIEL
+776 LLSADYSQIEL
-789 RIIAHMSGDANMQA
+789 RIIAHMSGDHNMQE
-803 AFRAG
+803 AFRHG

-820 NVDIAEVTREQRS
+820 NVDIAAVTREQRS

-843 YGQGAFGLAQNLGIP
+843 YGQGAFGLSQNLGIP
-858 RAEAKAIIDDY
+858 RAEAKQIIDDY
-869 FAQFPGVRG
+869 FAQFPGVRN
-878 YMDEMIGF
+878 YMDEMIGY
-886 CRTNGYVKTLM
+886 CRTNGYIKTLM

-917 ERIAINAPMQGSAA
+917 ERVAINAPMQGTAA
-931 DIIKVAMIDIHS
+931 DIIKVAMVNIHRELKQRS
-943 RMRDQGMKSKLLLQ
+943 MRSKLLLQ
-957 VHDELVLDAHN
+957 VHDELVFDAHN
-968 DEAEALKAMVKERME
+968 EEAEDLKGLVRDRME
-983 SAYALDVPLVVDIS
+983 GAMQLAVPLVVDMA